1 MNTQKSLHIKNG
13 LAMGLISIICSGCSF
28 LVQPNIHPSAQY
40 PYDSTQFEDNH
51 VASALRIANL
61 RISQLNHMGAAE
73 CIPARLYSMQQLSSK
88 IRGEHET
95 GLNQDALLNLRLLE
109 ESIRN
114 AEDGLSYL
122 QMNTGCQLH
131 VEDPRLVALRPL
143 LNNIAQHTFAI
154 GSAELPENLF
164 LRLDELAHWLKAH
177 PAYQVTLTGH
187 TDSQGE
193 TKDNDKLALARST
206 TLANYLR
213 VKQVPNYQVNT
224 NAQGEFN
231 PINSNVSESMRYRN
245 RRVEVEAML
254 LIPNQKR
261 QSTVKEW
268 PSVTDIWGGK

>member
-1 MNTQKSLHIKNG
+1 MNTRPFSVKSSLVIG
-13 LAMGLISIICSGCSF
+13 VISALCSGCSV

-40 PYDSTQFEDNH
+40 PYGTSQIEDNY
-51 VASALRIANL
+51 VADTLRIANL

-143 LNNIAQHTFAI
+143 LNNITQHTFNVD
-154 GSAELPENLF
+154 SAELPEDLF
-164 LRLDELAHWLKAH
+164 LRLDELANWLKAH
-177 PAYQVTLTGH
+177 PAYQITLTGH

-206 TLANYLR
+206 TLANYLT
-213 VKQVPNYQVNT
+213 VKHVPDYQIKT
-224 NAQGEFN
+224 NAHGEFN
-231 PINSNVSESMRYRN
+231 PISSNVSESMRYLN
-245 RRVEVEAML
+245 RRVEIEAVL
-254 LIPNQKR
+254 LIPNQKL